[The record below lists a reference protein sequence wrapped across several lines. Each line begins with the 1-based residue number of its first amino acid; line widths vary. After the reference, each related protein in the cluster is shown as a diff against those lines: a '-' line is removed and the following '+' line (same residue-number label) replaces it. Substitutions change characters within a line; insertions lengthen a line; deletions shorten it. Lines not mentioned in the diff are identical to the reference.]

1 MPPPTLRSESGLFV
15 DDDGGWEPMRDE
27 DEEEEDNARL
37 EWDHSANPVRF
48 RTPRAPIGC
57 DVPVLTQIVQNPPSL
72 HMSRVEERQGST
84 AQQAGND
91 DLDTQSTYL
100 EPTQKLA
107 DVKNLA
113 LFPD

>member
-1 MPPPTLRSESGLFV
+1 M

-37 EWDHSANPVRF
+37 EWDHSANPVSF
-48 RTPRAPIGC
+48 RSSRAPIEYAT
-57 DVPVLTQIVQNPPSL
+57 LTQTIQNPPSL

-91 DLDTQSTYL
+91 DPDTQSTYL